1 MPVTHT
7 PRPKGVSDVVSNLLQ
22 PSLTSHFDVLIG
34 LPSSSLGT
42 SLRRFIGP
50 NQDKLHLMCSEAS
63 LPGSQLATTEINND
77 FTGVTERHAYRR
89 IYDETIDLGFY
100 VDADNY
106 WPIRF
111 FEEWISAIV
120 NEDQEEALAKDY
132 FYRVKF
138 PDEYIADQGLKV
150 VKFEKDIETKRRIG
164 DGTFRSLPN
173 RNAPSLEYKFVRS
186 FPRSITSM
194 PVTYDAS
201 SLLKCSVQMTYTRY
215 VVVPSRIPANRPS
228 MNINPNFMGIF
239 NSISGQSGGGRIAS
253 GMMLQ
258 RGVLGQQIQRA
269 LQRQG
274 LPRTTGRVR
283 FTGRGGDMIVNPF

>member
-7 PRPKGVSDVVSNLLQ
+7 PKPKGVSDVVSNLLQ

-42 SLRRFIGP
+42 RLRRFLGP
-50 NQDKLHLMCSEAS
+50 NQGKLHLMCSDAV
-63 LPGSQLATTEINND
+63 LPGSQLATTEMNND

-89 IYDETIDLGFY
+89 IYDETIDLTFY
-100 VDADNY
+100 VDADNH

-111 FEEWISAIV
+111 FEEWISEIV

-150 VKFEKDIETKRRIG
+150 VKFEKDIQTSRRIG
-164 DGTFRSLPN
+164 NKYMPLPTP
-173 RNAPSLEYKFVRS
+173 NAASLEYKFVRS

-201 SLLKCSVQMTYTRY
+201 SLLKCSVQMSYTRY
-215 VVVPSRIPANRPS
+215 VVVPSRVPTNRPS
-228 MNINPNFMGIF
+228 MNPSFMGIF
-239 NSISGQSGGGRIAS
+239 NSIAGAAGGGRSVSSSI
-253 GMMLQ
+253 G
-258 RGVLGQQIQRA
+258 GIIGQNIRSA

-274 LPRTTGRVR
+274 IPLTQGRLRFMGTGNN
-283 FTGRGGDMIVNPF
+283 MIVNPF

>member
-7 PRPKGVSDVVSNLLQ
+7 PRPKGVSDVVSNLLH

-42 SLRRFIGP
+42 QLRSFLGP
-50 NQDKLHLMCSEAS
+50 HQDKLHLMCSEAS
-63 LPGSQLATTEINND
+63 LPGSQLATTELNND

-111 FEEWISAIV
+111 FEEWISSAV

-138 PDEYIADQGLKV
+138 PDEYIADQGMKV
-150 VKFEKDIETKRRIG
+150 VKFEKDIQTSRRIG
-164 DGTFRSLPN
+164 NKFMPFPTPN
-173 RNAPSLEYKFVRS
+173 AASLEYKFVRS
-186 FPRSITSM
+186 WPRSITSM
-194 PVTYDAS
+194 PVSYDSS
-201 SLLKCSVQMTYTRY
+201 SLLKCNVQMTYTRY
-215 VVVPSRIPANRPS
+215 VMVPSRIPSNRPS
-228 MNINPNFMGIF
+228 MNMTPNFMSMF
-239 NSISGQSGGGRIAS
+239 NAIAGQAGGGRVAS
-253 GMMLQ
+253 GMMMQ
-258 RGVLGQQIQRA
+258 RGILGQNIRRA
-269 LQRQG
+269 MERQG
-274 LPRTTGRVR
+274 IPLTAGRVR
-283 FTGRGGDMIVNPF
+283 YTGTGSNMVVSPF

>member
-7 PRPKGVSDVVSNLLQ
+7 PKPKGVSDVVSNLLQ

-34 LPSSSLGT
+34 LPQSSLGT
-42 SLRRFIGP
+42 RLRSFLGP

-89 IYDETIDLGFY
+89 IYDETIDLSFY
-100 VDADNY
+100 VDADNH

-120 NEDQEEALAKDY
+120 NEDQEEALAKNY

-138 PDEYIADQGLKV
+138 PDDYIADQGLKV
-150 VKFEKDIETKRRIG
+150 VKFEKDIETRQRRG
-164 DGTFRSLPN
+164 NKYVSLPTQ
-173 RNAPSLEYKFVRS
+173 NASSLEYKFVRS
-186 FPRSITSM
+186 WPRSITSM
-194 PVTYDAS
+194 PVSYDAS
-201 SLLKCSVQMTYTRY
+201 SLLKCSVQMSYVRY
-215 VVVPSRIPANRPS
+215 VVVPSRIPTNRP
-228 MNINPNFMGIF
+228 NIEPSFMGLF
-239 NSISGQSGGGRIAS
+239 NSIAGSAGGGRVVG
-253 GMMLQ
+253 GMMME
-258 RGVLGQQIQRA
+258 RGVLGQQIQKA
-269 LQRQG
+269 LERQG

-283 FTGRGGDMIVNPF
+283 LTGTGNDMIVNPF

>member
-7 PRPKGVSDVVSNLLQ
+7 PRPRTVSDVVSNLLQ

-42 SLRRFIGP
+42 SLRSFLGP
-50 NQDKLHLMCSEAS
+50 NQDKLHLMCSEAV
-63 LPGSQLATTEINND
+63 LPGSQLATTEMMND
-77 FTGVTERHAYRR
+77 YTGVTERHAYRR
-89 IYDETIDLGFY
+89 IYDETIDLSFY

-120 NEDQEEALAKDY
+120 NEDQEEALAKNY

-150 VKFEKDIETKRRIG
+150 VKFEKDIETSQRMGRTYKPMP
-164 DGTFRSLPN
+164 TPN
-173 RNAPSLEYKFVRS
+173 HQSLEYKFVRS

-194 PVTYDAS
+194 PVNYDSS
-201 SLLKCSVQMTYTRY
+201 SLLKCSVQMSYVRY
-215 VVVPSRIPANRPS
+215 VVTPSRIPKNRPS
-228 MNINPNFMGIF
+228 MNVNPGFMGMF
-239 NSISGQSGGGRIAS
+239 NSIAGAAGGGRTAS
-253 GMMLQ
+253 GQMMQ
-258 RGVLGQQIQRA
+258 RGRLGSDIQRA
-269 LQRQG
+269 LERQG

-283 FTGRGGDMIVNPF
+283 FTGTGNSMVVSPF

>member
-7 PRPKGVSDVVSNLLQ
+7 PNPKTGSDVVSNLLQ

-42 SLRRFIGP
+42 RLRSFLGP
-50 NQDKLHLMCSEAS
+50 NQDKLHLMCSDAV
-63 LPGSQLATTEINND
+63 LPGSSLATTEMNND

-89 IYDETIDLGFY
+89 IYDETIDLTFY
-100 VDADNY
+100 VDADNH

-150 VKFEKDIETKRRIG
+150 VKFEKDIETRRQIG
-164 DGTFRSLPN
+164 PRYMSLPTP
-173 RNAPSLEYKFVRS
+173 NASSLEYKFVRS

-228 MNINPNFMGIF
+228 FNPTFMGIF
-239 NSISGQSGGGRIAS
+239 NSIAGAAGGGRSVGSAI
-253 GMMLQ
+253 
-258 RGVLGQQIQRA
+258 RGAIGDNIREA
-269 LQRQG
+269 LKRQG
-274 LPRTTGRVR
+274 LPLTSGSLR
-283 FTGRGGDMIVNPF
+283 FTGTGNNMIVNPF

>member
-111 FEEWISAIV
+111 FEEWISAAV

-150 VKFEKDIETKRRIG
+150 VKFEKDIQTSRRIG
-164 DGTFRSLPN
+164 NKFMPLPTP
-173 RNAPSLEYKFVRS
+173 NAASLEYKFVRS
-186 FPRSITSM
+186 WPRSITSM
-194 PVTYDAS
+194 PVSYESS
-201 SLLKCSVQMTYTRY
+201 SLLKCNVQMTYTRY
-215 VVVPSRIPANRPS
+215 VVVPSRIPTNRPS
-228 MNINPNFMGIF
+228 MNMTPNFMSMF
-239 NSISGQSGGGRIAS
+239 NAIAGQAGGGRVAS
-253 GMMLQ
+253 GMMMQ
-258 RGVLGQQIQRA
+258 RGILGQNIRRA
-269 LQRQG
+269 LERQG
-274 LPRTTGRVR
+274 LPLTAGRVR
-283 FTGRGGDMIVNPF
+283 YTGTGNNMVVSPF

>member
-42 SLRRFIGP
+42 QLRRFLGP
-50 NQDKLHLMCSEAS
+50 HQDKLHLMCSDAV
-63 LPGSQLATTEINND
+63 LPGSSLATTEMNND

-89 IYDETIDLGFY
+89 IYDETIDLTFY

-111 FEEWISAIV
+111 FEEWISEIV

-150 VKFEKDIETKRRIG
+150 VKFEKDIQTSRRVG
-164 DGTFRSLPN
+164 NKYMPLPTPD
-173 RNAPSLEYKFVRS
+173 AASLEYKFVRS

-194 PVTYDAS
+194 PVSYQAS
-201 SLLKCSVQMTYTRY
+201 SLLQCSVQMSYTRY
-215 VVVPSRIPANRPS
+215 VVVPSRIPSNRPTIS
-228 MNINPNFMGIF
+228 PNLMGLF
-239 NSISGQSGGGRIAS
+239 NSIAGAAGGGRVAS

-258 RGVLGQQIQRA
+258 RGQLGQEIRTA

-274 LPRTTGRVR
+274 LPVTAGRVR
-283 FTGRGGDMIVNPF
+283 FTGRGNDMVVSPF

>member
-7 PRPKGVSDVVSNLLQ
+7 PKPKTVSDVVSNLLQ

-42 SLRRFIGP
+42 QLRSFLGP
-50 NQDKLHLMCSEAS
+50 HQDKLHLMCSEAS
-63 LPGSQLATTEINND
+63 LPGSQLATTELNND

-89 IYDETIDLGFY
+89 IYDETIDLTFY
-100 VDADNY
+100 VDADNH

-111 FEEWISAIV
+111 FEEWISEIV

-150 VKFEKDIETKRRIG
+150 VKFEKDIQTSRRIG
-164 DGTFRSLPN
+164 NKYMPLPTP
-173 RNAPSLEYKFVRS
+173 NAASLEYKFVRS

-201 SLLKCSVQMTYTRY
+201 SLLKCSVQMSYTRY
-215 VVVPSRIPANRPS
+215 VVVPSRVPTNRPS
-228 MNINPNFMGIF
+228 MNPSFMGIF
-239 NSISGQSGGGRIAS
+239 NSIAGAAGGGRSVSSSI
-253 GMMLQ
+253 G
-258 RGVLGQQIQRA
+258 GIIGQNIRSA

-274 LPRTTGRVR
+274 IPLTQGRLR
-283 FTGRGGDMIVNPF
+283 FTGTGNNMIVNPF

>member
-1 MPVTHT
+1 MPVTH
-7 PRPKGVSDVVSNLLQ
+7 RPKPKSVSDVVSNLLQ

-34 LPSSSLGT
+34 LPQSSLGT
-42 SLRRFIGP
+42 QLRSFLGP
-50 NQDKLHLMCSEAS
+50 KQDKLHLMCSEAV
-63 LPGSQLATTEINND
+63 LPGSSLATTEMNND

-89 IYDETIDLGFY
+89 IYDETIDLTFY

-106 WPIRF
+106 LPIRF
-111 FEEWISAIV
+111 FERWISGVV
-120 NEDQEEALAKDY
+120 NEDQREALAKDY

-150 VKFEKDIETKRRIG
+150 IKFEKDIETSRRVGSKYIP
-164 DGTFRSLPN
+164 LPTPD
-173 RNAPSLEYKFVRS
+173 AASLEYKFVRS

-215 VVVPSRIPANRPS
+215 VVVPSRISSNRPS
-228 MNINPNFMGIF
+228 MSPNLMGLF
-239 NSISGQSGGGRIAS
+239 NSIAGAAGGGRVAS

-258 RGVLGQQIQRA
+258 RGQLGQEIRTA

-274 LPRTTGRVR
+274 LPVTAGRVR
-283 FTGRGGDMIVNPF
+283 FTGRGNDMVVSPF

>member
-7 PRPKGVSDVVSNLLQ
+7 PKPKTVADVVSNLLQ

-34 LPSSSLGT
+34 LPSSSLGQ
-42 SLRRFIGP
+42 SLRSFLGP
-50 NQDKLHLMCSEAS
+50 NQDKLHLMCSDAS
-63 LPGSQLATTEINND
+63 LPGSSLATTEQTND

-89 IYDETIDLGFY
+89 IYDETIDLTFY

-138 PDEYIADQGLKV
+138 PDDYIADQGLKI
-150 VKFEKDIETKRRIG
+150 VKFEKNIETSQRQGNRYKA
-164 DGTFRSLPN
+164 LPTPS
-173 RNAPSLEYKFVRS
+173 AGSLEYKFVRS

-194 PVTYDAS
+194 PVSYDAS
-201 SLLKCSVQMTYTRY
+201 SLLKCSVQMSYIRY
-215 VVVPSRIPANRPS
+215 LVTPSRIPTNSPS
-228 MNINPNFMGIF
+228 RNINPGFMGMF
-239 NSISGQSGGGRIAS
+239 NSLSGAAGGGQTAS
-253 GMMLQ
+253 GMMLR
-258 RGVLGQQIQRA
+258 RGQLGEDIRRA
-269 LQRQG
+269 LERQG
-274 LPRTTGRVR
+274 LPVSAGRVR
-283 FTGRGGDMIVNPF
+283 FTGTGNNMVVSPF

>member
-7 PRPKGVSDVVSNLLQ
+7 PRPKTVSDVVSNLLQ

-42 SLRRFIGP
+42 QLRSFLGP
-50 NQDKLHLMCSEAS
+50 NQDKLHLMCSDAV
-63 LPGSQLATTEINND
+63 LPGSSLATTEMNND

-89 IYDETIDLGFY
+89 IYDETIDLTFY

-150 VKFEKDIETKRRIG
+150 IKFEKDIETRRNIAG
-164 DGTFRSLPN
+164 KFISLPTH
-173 RNAPSLEYKFVRS
+173 NASSLEYKFVRS

-215 VVVPSRIPANRPS
+215 VVVPSRVSNNRPS
-228 MNINPNFMGIF
+228 LNPNLMGLF
-239 NSISGQSGGGRIAS
+239 NSIAGQAGGGRVAS
-253 GMMLQ
+253 GMMMN
-258 RGVLGQQIQRA
+258 RGLLGQQIQRA

-283 FTGRGGDMIVNPF
+283 FTGTGNDMVVSPF

>member
-42 SLRRFIGP
+42 RLRRFLGP
-50 NQDKLHLMCSEAS
+50 NQGKLHLMCSDAV
-63 LPGSQLATTEINND
+63 LPGSQLATTEMNND

-89 IYDETIDLGFY
+89 IYDETIDLTFY
-100 VDADNY
+100 VDADNH

-111 FEEWISAIV
+111 FEEWISEIV

-150 VKFEKDIETKRRIG
+150 VKFEKDIETKRRVGGRYI
-164 DGTFRSLPN
+164 SLPTQ
-173 RNAPSLEYKFVRS
+173 NAASLEYKFVRS
-186 FPRSITSM
+186 WPRSITSM
-194 PVTYDAS
+194 PVSYDTS
-201 SLLKCSVQMTYTRY
+201 SLLKCSVQMTYMRY
-215 VVVPSRIPANRPS
+215 VVVPSYGN
-228 MNINPNFMGIF
+228 N
-239 NSISGQSGGGRIAS
+239 GGG
-253 GMMLQ
+253 
-258 RGVLGQQIQRA
+258 V
-269 LQRQG
+269 
-274 LPRTTGRVR
+274 
-283 FTGRGGDMIVNPF
+283 FNPFQQSQFNAGGFLSNTAGNLVDSVVDRVTGNDFVGDVAGGFAAQAVRNLF

>member
-7 PRPKGVSDVVSNLLQ
+7 PKPKTVSDVVSNLLQ

-42 SLRRFIGP
+42 SLRSFLGP
-50 NQDKLHLMCSEAS
+50 NQDKLHLMCSDAV
-63 LPGSQLATTEINND
+63 LPGSSLATTEMNND

-89 IYDETIDLGFY
+89 IYDETIDLTFY

-150 VKFEKDIETKRRIG
+150 VKFEKDIETRRQIG
-164 DGTFRSLPN
+164 PRYMSLPTP
-173 RNAPSLEYKFVRS
+173 NASSLEYKFVRS

-215 VVVPSRIPANRPS
+215 VVVPSRIPSNRPS
-228 MNINPNFMGIF
+228 FNPTFMGIF
-239 NSISGQSGGGRIAS
+239 NSIAGAAGGGRSVGSAI
-253 GMMLQ
+253 
-258 RGVLGQQIQRA
+258 RGAIGDNIREA
-269 LQRQG
+269 LKRQG
-274 LPRTTGRVR
+274 LPLTSGSLR
-283 FTGRGGDMIVNPF
+283 FTGTGNNMIVNPF

>member
-1 MPVTHT
+1 MPVTHN
-7 PRPKGVSDVVSNLLQ
+7 PSPKGVSDVVSNLLQ

-42 SLRRFIGP
+42 QLRRFLGP
-50 NQDKLHLMCSEAS
+50 HQDKLHLMCSDAA
-63 LPGSQLATTEINND
+63 LPGSSLATTEMNND

-89 IYDETIDLGFY
+89 IYDETIDLTFY

-111 FEEWISAIV
+111 FEEWISEIV

-150 VKFEKDIETKRRIG
+150 IKFEKDIETSRRVGSKYIP
-164 DGTFRSLPN
+164 LPTPD
-173 RNAPSLEYKFVRS
+173 AASLEYKFVRS

-215 VVVPSRIPANRPS
+215 VVVPSRISSNRPTIS
-228 MNINPNFMGIF
+228 PNLMGLF
-239 NSISGQSGGGRIAS
+239 NSISGAAGGGRVAS

-258 RGVLGQQIQRA
+258 RGQLGQEIRTA

-274 LPRTTGRVR
+274 LPITAGRVR
-283 FTGRGGDMIVNPF
+283 FTGRGNDMVVSPF